1 MDPAD
6 VVASLLGVAV
16 AGGVGYGFVRLIMFA
31 YRRIGRRDGGGTV
44 RELEDLRARV
54 DELEASR
61 VTELEERMDFA
72 ERLLARAQE
81 PAHLRGRSE
90 S

>member
-16 AGGVGYGFVRLIMFA
+16 AGGVGYGFVRLIMSG
-31 YRRIGRRDGGGTV
+31 YRRLRRRARGGTA

-72 ERLLARAQE
+72 ERLLARAQD
-81 PAHLRGRSE
+81 PAHLRRRSE